1 MAFLAVCNGK
11 VCLDTCSRFISLITC
26 TLTNGSFVVQ
36 RPGPI
41 VFHVKFLE

>member
-1 MAFLAVCNGK
+1 MGK
-11 VCLDTCSRFISLITC
+11 CVLIHVVDSFH
-26 TLTNGSFVVQ
+26 LLLVYSNGSFVVQ